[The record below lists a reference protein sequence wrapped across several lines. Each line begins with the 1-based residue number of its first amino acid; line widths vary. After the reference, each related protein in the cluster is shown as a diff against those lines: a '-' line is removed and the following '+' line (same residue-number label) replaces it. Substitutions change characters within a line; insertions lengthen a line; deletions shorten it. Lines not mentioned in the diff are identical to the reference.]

1 MTMEFFYEMKTRHTN
16 ITDVFFDLDHTLWD
30 FEKNSA
36 LAFETV
42 FKMQEINV
50 NMTDFLLFYVPI
62 NLKYWEKYRKDEI
75 TQKELRLGRLK
86 ETFDL
91 LEFSIDDESIL
102 FLSEQYIHYLPN
114 YNHLLDGTIEI
125 LEYLNLKYN
134 LHIITNG
141 FAEIQENKL
150 NNSYITHYFKTI
162 TNAEL
167 AGVKKPNARIFKY
180 ALNLAKTKKENSIMI
195 GDCIEADVQGALDAG
210 LDAIFFNDNNRVV
223 ANNVKQVNN
232 LLELKKYL

>member
-1 MTMEFFYEMKTRHTN
+1 MKTRDAN

-42 FKMQEINV
+42 FKMQKMSV
-50 NMTDFLLFYVPI
+50 NMNDFLQFYVPI
-62 NLKYWEKYRKDEI
+62 NFKYWEKYRKDEI

-102 FLSEQYIHYLPN
+102 FLSEQYIHYLPK
-114 YNHLLDGTIEI
+114 YNHLFEGTIEI

-162 TNAEL
+162 TNSEM
-167 AGVKKPNARIFKY
+167 AGVKKPNALIFEY
-180 ALNLAKTKKENSIMI
+180 ALGLAKAKKESSIMI
-195 GDCIEADVQGALDAG
+195 GDCLEADVQGALDAG
-210 LDAIFFNDNNRVV
+210 LDAIFFNGNNKVV
-223 ANNVKQVNN
+223 ADNIKQVNH

>member
-1 MTMEFFYEMKTRHTN
+1 MKTRDAN

-42 FKMQEINV
+42 FKMQDISINR
-50 NMTDFLLFYVPI
+50 TDFLSYYVPI
-62 NLKYWEKYRKDEI
+62 NFKYWEKYRKDEI

-102 FLSEQYIHYLPN
+102 FLSEQYIHYLPK
-114 YNHLLDGTIEI
+114 YNHLFDGTIEI

-162 TNAEL
+162 TNSEM
-167 AGVKKPNARIFKY
+167 AGVKKPNFLIFEY
-180 ALNLAKTKKENSIMI
+180 ALGLAKAKKESSIMI
-195 GDCIEADVQGALDAG
+195 GDCMEADVQGALDAG
-210 LDAIFFNDNNRVV
+210 LDAIFFNGNNKVV
-223 ANNVKQVNN
+223 ADNIKQVNH

>member
-1 MTMEFFYEMKTRHTN
+1 MEFFYEMKTRHTN

>member
-1 MTMEFFYEMKTRHTN
+1 MKTINTN

-42 FKMQEINV
+42 FKMQDVAVDMKE
-50 NMTDFLLFYVPI
+50 FLQFYVPI
-62 NLKYWEKYRKDEI
+62 NREYWERYRKDEI
-75 TQKELRLGRLK
+75 TQKELRYGRLK
-86 ETFDL
+86 DTFDL
-91 LEFSIDDESIL
+91 IKYTISDDLVEL
-102 FLSEQYIHYLPN
+102 LSVEYIYYLPK
-114 YNHLLDGTIEI
+114 YNHLFEGTIEI
-125 LEYLNLKYN
+125 LDYLKPKYN

-150 NNSYITHYFKTI
+150 NNSYITHYFKSI
-162 TNAEL
+162 TNSEM
-167 AGVKKPNARIFKY
+167 AGVKKPNSLIFDY
-180 ALNLAKTKKENSIMI
+180 ALNLAKAKKENSIMI

-210 LDAIFFNDNNRVV
+210 LDAIFFNESNAIVKTNI
-223 ANNVKQVNN
+223 KQVNH

>member
-1 MTMEFFYEMKTRHTN
+1 MKITNSN

-42 FKMQEINV
+42 FKMQDLAI
-50 NMTDFLLFYVPI
+50 NMTEFLQFYVPI
-62 NLKYWEKYRKDEI
+62 NREYWERYRKDEI
-75 TQKELRLGRLK
+75 SQNQLRFGRLK
-86 ETFDL
+86 DTFDL
-91 LEFSIDDESIL
+91 MRFEIEDDLIVT
-102 FLSEQYIHYLPN
+102 LSEQYIHYLPKF
-114 YNHLLDGTIEI
+114 NHLFDGTIEI
-125 LEYLNLKYN
+125 LDYLKAKYS

-162 TNAEL
+162 TNSEM
-167 AGVKKPNARIFKY
+167 AGVKKPNSLIFDY
-180 ALNLAKTKKENSIMI
+180 ALNLAKAKKENSIMI

-210 LDAIFFNDNNRVV
+210 LDAVFFNE
-223 ANNVKQVNN
+223 NNVSVPQTIKQVNH

>member
-1 MTMEFFYEMKTRHTN
+1 MKTRDSN

-42 FKMQEINV
+42 FKMQDISINR
-50 NMTDFLLFYVPI
+50 TDFLSYYVPI
-62 NLKYWEKYRKDEI
+62 NFKYWEKYRKDEI

-102 FLSEQYIHYLPN
+102 FLSEQYIHYLPK
-114 YNHLLDGTIEI
+114 YNHLFEGTIEI

-162 TNAEL
+162 TNSEM
-167 AGVKKPNARIFKY
+167 AGVKKPNFLIFEY
-180 ALNLAKTKKENSIMI
+180 ALGLAKAKKESSIMI
-195 GDCIEADVQGALDAG
+195 GDCMEADVQGALDAG
-210 LDAIFFNDNNRVV
+210 LDAIFFNGNNKLVADNI
-223 ANNVKQVNN
+223 KQVNH